1 MKEQIAIRDA
11 TPDDMPFFFNSFLN
25 HYKHSSPHTRLI
37 PDGNYYLEMHS
48 IADRILDRKDNVL
61 KLCVLAED
69 PSIAFGYLWANKYPQ
84 TIFYLY
90 VKKAFRGLGIGKA
103 LMLDSFPDFD
113 ETKKFWYPFFTYD
126 AGKITLKY
134 SKLIFNPYLL
144 DAKIWKTYQNRE
156 DAEDLES

>member
-1 MKEQIAIRDA
+1 MEEQIAIRDA
-11 TPDDMPFFFNSFLN
+11 VADDMPFFFNSFLN

-37 PDGNYYLEMHS
+37 PDSNYYLELHN
-48 IADRILDRKDNVL
+48 IVDRVLERKGNIL

-69 PSIAFGYLWANKYPQ
+69 PSIVFGYLWANDCPD

-90 VKKAFRGLGIGKA
+90 VKKAFRGLGIAKT
-103 LMLDSFPDFD
+103 LLQSVFPDFS
-113 ETKKFWYPFFTYD
+113 EHKKFWYPFFTYD

-144 DAKIWKTYQNRE
+144 DAKTWQTYQSQE
-156 DAEDLES
+156 EEAALES